1 VTATR
6 FDLVTIDGDTTILGA
21 FWAEVLGLHEV
32 EREDGDRW
40 VVLADEDGIRRLG
53 LQRGVSRPGAMHL
66 DLACEPTVFESERQ
80 RLLGLGARE
89 TRPPRYEPYGAIAN
103 FTDPQGNLFD
113 LCAYGGEH

>member
-1 VTATR
+1 MTAAR

-21 FWAEVLGLHEV
+21 FWAAALGLHEI

-40 VVLADEDGIRRLG
+40 VVLADDHGTRRLG
-53 LQRGVSRPGAMHL
+53 LQRGEPRLGAMHL
-66 DLACEPTVFESERQ
+66 DLACEPVAFESERQ

-89 TRPPRYEPYGAIAN
+89 TRPPRHEPYGAIAN

-113 LCAYGGEH
+113 LCAYGDEH